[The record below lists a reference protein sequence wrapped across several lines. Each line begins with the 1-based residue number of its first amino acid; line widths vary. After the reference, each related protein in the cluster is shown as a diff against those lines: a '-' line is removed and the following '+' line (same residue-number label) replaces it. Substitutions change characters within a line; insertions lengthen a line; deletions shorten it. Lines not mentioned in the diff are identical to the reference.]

1 MKKVILF
8 FVVLF
13 ATTAMQTVSAQQKIG
28 YVNSETIIKELP
40 EAKEAQAKLEGIVKT
55 WQDELEKMSKS
66 LQDKYEAYQKQQAM
80 LNDATKQQK
89 QKDLIEE
96 EQKVN
101 QYKQEKF
108 GQQGELAM
116 QREKVMTPI
125 REKILKAIEKVA
137 KDEKVTFMFD
147 KAGDV
152 LLLYAESS
160 NDYTFKVLD
169 KLKRGTK

>member
-1 MKKVILF
+1 
-8 FVVLF
+8 
-13 ATTAMQTVSAQQKIG
+13 MQTVSAQQKIG

-40 EAKEAQAKLEGIVKT
+40 EAKEAQAKLESIVKT
-55 WQDELEKMSKS
+55 WQEELERMSKS
-66 LQDKYEAYQKQQAM
+66 LQEKYEAYQKQQAM

-137 KDEKVTFMFD
+137 KDEKVSFMFD

-152 LLLYAESS
+152 LLLYAEAS

-169 KLKRGTK
+169 RLKRGGK